1 MRTYYGWRAIGVLG
15 VLALGCRL
23 GIAQIAPR
31 YVLELPVKGVAAA
44 VASRGSV
51 QTFDNGQT
59 LMRYQDLSVLVLHA
73 DTLADEQGASWPQ
86 ADLAI
91 VTASRNWMAGCKAL
105 AEVAARRKLM
115 LIVVEQDGA
124 AAADPPCYPMRV
136 WDTLS
141 LRKGATQLRA
151 TAMAGQAGLPGVG
164 GFLLELG
171 GARLNYRVY
180 LSAEG
185 ERAEALLARLPG
197 ADMLVLQDGKSQQV
211 ATRRRGSDGADLLP
225 ASESPVAFAAR
236 RR

>member
-1 MRTYYGWRAIGVLG
+1 MRTYYGWRAIGVVCL
-15 VLALGCRL
+15 LALGCRL
-23 GIAQIAPR
+23 GVAQIGPR
-31 YVLELPVKGVAAA
+31 YVLELPARGATAA
-44 VASRGSV
+44 ASRGIV
-51 QTFDNGQT
+51 QTLDSGQT
-59 LMRYQDLSVLVLHA
+59 LMRYQDLSLLVLHA
-73 DTLADEQGASWPQ
+73 DTLVDDQGAGWPQ

-124 AAADPPCYPMRV
+124 AEADPPCYPMRV
-136 WDTLS
+136 WDTLY
-141 LRKGATQLRA
+141 LRKGETRLRA

-171 GARLNYRVY
+171 STHLNYRVY
-180 LSAEG
+180 LSAEA

-197 ADMLVLQDGKSQQV
+197 ADMLVLQDGKSQRV
-211 ATRRRGSDGADLLP
+211 AMRRRGSDAAELQP
-225 ASESPVAFAAR
+225 AGESPVAFAAR